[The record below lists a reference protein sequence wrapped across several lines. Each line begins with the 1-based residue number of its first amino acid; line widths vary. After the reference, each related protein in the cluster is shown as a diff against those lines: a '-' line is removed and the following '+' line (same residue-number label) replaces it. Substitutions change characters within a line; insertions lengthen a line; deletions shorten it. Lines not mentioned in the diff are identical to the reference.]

1 MDRTSCVYIMAS
13 RRNGTLYVGVTTDL
27 LRRVFEHRQ
36 GLTPGFTSKYGVKHL
51 VWYEEYGDVTDAIA
65 REKTLKHWRRAWK
78 LALIEAQNPQWLDLW
93 DVMHAPPPA
102 GALTPYATI
111 DPPR

>member
-1 MDRTSCVYIMAS
+1 MDRTSYVYIMAS

-27 LRRVFEHRQ
+27 LRRVFEHRE

-51 VWYEEYGDVTDAIA
+51 VWYEEYGDINDAIA
-65 REKTLKHWRRAWK
+65 REKTLKRWRRAWK

-93 DVMHAPPPA
+93 DVMHTPPPA
-102 GALTPYATI
+102 GALTPYAPI
-111 DPPR
+111 EPPR